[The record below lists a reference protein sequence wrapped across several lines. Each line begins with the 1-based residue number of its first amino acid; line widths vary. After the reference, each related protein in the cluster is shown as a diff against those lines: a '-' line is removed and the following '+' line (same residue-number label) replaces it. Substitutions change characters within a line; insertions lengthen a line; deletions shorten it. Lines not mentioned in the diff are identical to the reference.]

1 MRLSPNR
8 SRLPSMQAMVLALC
22 ILVAPADVV
31 TPASDLKPET
41 VASFDRYVRA
51 AEARMDDDVSE
62 NEFLIV
68 DRLPD
73 ARREQ
78 AYSQLQRGQIYVE
91 QLHAREDHS
100 SIHIPSGQIHHWSG
114 VIFIPKATLS
124 EAIAVLQD
132 YDNQHDIFKPQVRR
146 SKLIERSGD
155 ESKIYLQLFNS
166 SIVTVVLNAN
176 FDVTDTQ
183 FGSTRHQIATRSTRI
198 AEVADPDTP
207 NEHERPIGNDHG
219 YMWRL
224 NSSWRIEEKD
234 GGVYVQNESV
244 ALSRTIPAIFA
255 WLVNPFTKNLPRNI
269 LVHLLTATRNA
280 VLKARTP

>member
-1 MRLSPNR
+1 
-8 SRLPSMQAMVLALC
+8 
-22 ILVAPADVV
+22 
-31 TPASDLKPET
+31 
-41 VASFDRYVRA
+41 
-51 AEARMDDDVSE
+51 
-62 NEFLIV
+62 
-68 DRLPD
+68 
-73 ARREQ
+73 
-78 AYSQLQRGQIYVE
+78 VE
-91 QLHAREDHS
+91 QLHAREDHGG
-100 SIHIPSGQIHHWSG
+100 IHIPSGQIHHWAG
-114 VIFIPKATLS
+114 VIFIPGATLA

-132 YDNQHDIFKPQVRR
+132 YDDHHDIFKPQIRR

-155 ESKIYLQLFNS
+155 ESKIYLQLFNN

-224 NSSWRIEEKD
+224 NSCWRIEEKD